1 MVAHL
6 QGEEGLGWFRE
17 RECREKFGEGR
28 QWAKRRPVRLIA
40 ENLRSPYRA

>member
-6 QGEEGLGWFRE
+6 YGEEGLGWFRE
-17 RECREKFGEGR
+17 GMSGEFGQGQ
-28 QWAKRRPVRLIA
+28 QWAKHRPVRLTA